1 MPRVPRPSRRG
12 FGAALRGARA
22 GSRWGV
28 AHWPVVLVLLALL
41 FFVIT
46 WSTTGVTHRL
56 TGSLQPFFALMTV
69 TPLLVL
75 AVRQPAFVAWAVSGV
90 GSLVWLLVPRVA
102 DWPMPW
108 PVTHFLVLLL
118 TVLVVSMYARLVEVA
133 AAAGLTAVLF
143 LVVMTGD
150 LKAWAIGIAIIVA
163 FGLLLRWLV
172 LSRRQLAE
180 QAEDAE
186 VERARR
192 AVVEERS
199 RIAHE
204 LHDVVAHH
212 MSMVVV
218 QAQSAPY
225 RVEDVSPGA
234 KEEFAAIESSA
245 RQALNEVRG
254 VLGVL
259 RQEDG
264 PAQTAPQPG
273 LADLPSL
280 LESSRAAGMD
290 LRWEL
295 DVAEGRCP
303 PGTGL
308 VLHRILQEALANA
321 SRHAPGA
328 LVEVTL
334 AERAGEADLEVRSSA
349 GGRPSTEPD
358 TGGGNGIPGMRARAE
373 AVGGHLH
380 AEAVP
385 GGGFRVHAAVPLPGR
400 ADPLGW

>member
-1 MPRVPRPSRRG
+1 M
-12 FGAALRGARA
+12 
-22 GSRWGV
+22 
-28 AHWPVVLVLLALL
+28 LVLLAAL
-41 FFVIT
+41 FFTIT
-46 WSTTGVTHRL
+46 WPTTSVTHRL
-56 TGSLQPFFALMTV
+56 PETLQPVFALMTV
-69 TPLLVL
+69 VPLLVL
-75 AVRQPAFVAWAVSGV
+75 AARQPPFIAWGASMV
-90 GSLVWLLVPRVA
+90 GSLLWLVVPRVG

-118 TVLVVSMYARLVEVA
+118 TVLLVAMYSRLVEVTGA
-133 AAAGLTAVLF
+133 AVVTAVFF

-150 LKAWAIGIAIIVA
+150 LKAWAIGVLITIA

-172 LSRRQLAE
+172 LSRRQLAK
-180 QAEDAE
+180 QTEDTE

-199 RIAHE
+199 RIARE

-273 LADLPSL
+273 LGDLPSL

-290 LRWEL
+290 LRWQL
-295 DVAEGRCP
+295 DIGEDRCP

-334 AERAGEADLEVRSSA
+334 ADRAGEADLEVRSAPGARTS
-349 GGRPSTEPD
+349 SDPD

-380 AEAVP
+380 AGAMP
-385 GGGFRVHAAVPLPGR
+385 GGGFVVHAVVPLPGR
-400 ADPLGW
+400 PDESA